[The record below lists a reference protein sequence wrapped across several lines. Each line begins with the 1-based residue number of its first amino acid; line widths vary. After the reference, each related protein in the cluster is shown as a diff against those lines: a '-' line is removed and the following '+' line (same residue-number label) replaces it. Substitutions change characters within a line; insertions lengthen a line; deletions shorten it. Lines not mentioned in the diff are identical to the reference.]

1 MNTLKYKSPYGIITI
16 GEKNNAI
23 TKIYLPNA
31 EPNTAESPSGLLE
44 KAKIQFDEYF
54 AGKRKIFDLP
64 IDFDHCTDFMKSVYR
79 ELLKIPY
86 GKTASYKEI
95 AEKIGCPKG
104 YRAVGQANNKNPIA
118 IIVPC
123 HRVIGFSGNPTGY
136 AGGVNLKIKLLE
148 LEKTFTAIV

>member
-1 MNTLKYKSPYGIITI
+1 
-16 GEKNNAI
+16 
-23 TKIYLPNA
+23 
-31 EPNTAESPSGLLE
+31 
-44 KAKIQFDEYF
+44 
-54 AGKRKIFDLP
+54 
-64 IDFDHCTDFMKSVYR
+64 MKSVYK

-95 AEKIGCPKG
+95 AEKIDCPKG

-148 LEKTFTAIV
+148 LEKAFTAIG